1 MLKREIDLFLG
12 YIRLRQI
19 PKGAGNEMV
28 SRFFCACLAMETI
41 NSHNINLKLS
51 LMKKQTKKKG
61 KAVALSLAMAAAL
74 SLPLDAL
81 GQGLFGEGSDSGGN
95 QGLLGRGPRG
105 TTEGTF
111 THQTFGN
118 DYDGT
123 FTHQTFGNNHEGN
136 FTHQTFGNGAPV
148 GGGLFILL
156 SAGIG
161 YAATKRKKQNKKNQ
175 QNKRNQIN

>member
-1 MLKREIDLFLG
+1 
-12 YIRLRQI
+12 
-19 PKGAGNEMV
+19 
-28 SRFFCACLAMETI
+28 METI
-41 NSHNINLKLS
+41 NSHSINLKLS

-74 SLPLDAL
+74 SLPLGAL
-81 GQGLFGEGSDSGGN
+81 GQGLFGGSGDSGGD
-95 QGLLGRGPRG
+95 QGLLGRGNRS

-123 FTHQTFGNNHEGN
+123 FTHQTFGSNHEGN

-156 SAGIG
+156 SAGLG
-161 YAATKRKKQNKKNQ
+161 YAATKKKNTKQ
-175 QNKRNQIN
+175 EKSTK

>member
-1 MLKREIDLFLG
+1 
-12 YIRLRQI
+12 
-19 PKGAGNEMV
+19 
-28 SRFFCACLAMETI
+28 
-41 NSHNINLKLS
+41 
-51 LMKKQTKKKG
+51 MKKQTKKKG
-61 KAVALSLAMAAAL
+61 KAVALSLTMAAAL
-74 SLPLDAL
+74 SLPLGAL
-81 GQGLFGEGSDSGGN
+81 GQGLFGEAGDSGGK
-95 QGLLGRGPRG
+95 QGMLGRGNRS

-118 DYDGT
+118 NYDGT
-123 FTHQTFGNNHEGN
+123 FTHQTFGNNYEGN
-136 FTHQTFGNGAPV
+136 FTHQTFGNGVPV

>member
-1 MLKREIDLFLG
+1 
-12 YIRLRQI
+12 
-19 PKGAGNEMV
+19 
-28 SRFFCACLAMETI
+28 
-41 NSHNINLKLS
+41 
-51 LMKKQTKKKG
+51 MKKQTKKKG

-74 SLPLDAL
+74 SLPLGAL
-81 GQGLFGEGSDSGGN
+81 GQGLFGEAGDSGGV
-95 QGLLGRGPRG
+95 QGLLDRGNRG

-136 FTHQTFGNGAPV
+136 FTHQTFGNDTPIGS
-148 GGGLFILL
+148 GLLILL
-156 SAGIG
+156 SAGMG
-161 YAATKRKKQNKKNQ
+161 YAAMKRKKQNKKNQ